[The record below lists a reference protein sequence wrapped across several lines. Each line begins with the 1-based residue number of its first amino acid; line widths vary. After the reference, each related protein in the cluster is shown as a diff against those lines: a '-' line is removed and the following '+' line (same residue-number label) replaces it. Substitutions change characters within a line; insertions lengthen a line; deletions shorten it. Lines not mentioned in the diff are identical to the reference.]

1 MTEPTTIYV
10 AKKIVTMNGYLPE
23 ATAVAVREGKILCV
37 GTLEEC
43 QMWGKATIDDTFQDR
58 VLVPGFVEGHGHTA
72 QGALAIMPYVGFY
85 EAPQAD
91 GSIARGIKD
100 YDELIARLKE
110 IDARL
115 PPGEPIY
122 ANGYD
127 PIYFTGQ
134 PRLDRTYLDQ
144 VSTTRQIVIR
154 HASGHLATA
163 NSLALKEENIT
174 RDTATPGVAK
184 DPDGEPNGELQEAPA
199 MGLAKRFF
207 STAAQ
212 YSLRLEGLKDY
223 GMLCCNAG
231 VTTTTELVGMA
242 LLFPSVNEQWQEIV
256 DDPAFPARMIMYN
269 VPGMPGAPADY
280 ANMAKKTMELK
291 ESNSAK
297 YRTQGIKLVLDGS
310 IQGWTAA
317 MLWPGYMTGLDQG
330 LPMYPGEELAA
341 MLKVFHRARLNVHAH
356 CNGNAVGQQ
365 FIDAVEDALI
375 DYPWLNH
382 RHTLSHSQTT
392 TPAQYKKMA
401 RLGMCCNIFTNH
413 IWYWGDQHYEQ
424 TMGPE
429 LTKRMWACRTALREG
444 VNMSFHSDAGVTPVG
459 HLMTMWCAVNRLTPS
474 GRVLGEVEKLT
485 PYEALYAAT
494 LGCAYQLHLDHEL
507 GSIEAGK
514 WADFAVLD
522 TSPLDVKPIEIRN
535 INVWGTVVG
544 GVKYQAAKPQ
554 VGAKENGTVTAV
566 PGQKSS

>member
-1 MTEPTTIYV
+1 MSAPNTIFL

-23 ATAVAVREGKILCV
+23 ATAVAVREGKIVCV

-43 QMWGKATIDDTFQDR
+43 QMWGKATVDDTFRDH

-72 QGALAIMPYVGFY
+72 QGTLAIMPNVGY
-85 EAPQAD
+85 YDTPQAD
-91 GSIARGIKD
+91 GSVTKGIKS

-110 IDARL
+110 IDAGL
-115 PPGEPIY
+115 PPGEPLY
-122 ANGYD
+122 ANGFD

-134 PRLDRTYLDQ
+134 PRLDRTHLDK
-144 VSTTRQIVIR
+144 VSTTRQVVIR

-163 NSLALKEENIT
+163 NSLTLKEEGIT
-174 RDTATPGVAK
+174 RDTATPGVVTG
-184 DPDGEPNGELQEAPA
+184 PDGEPSGELQEAPA
-199 MGLAKRFF
+199 MGLAKRYFE
-207 STAAQ
+207 TTTK
-212 YSLRLEGLKDY
+212 YSSRLEGLVDY
-223 GMLCCNAG
+223 GALCRNAG
-231 VTTTTELVGMA
+231 VTTSTELVGLA
-242 LLFPSVNEQWQEIV
+242 LLFPGINAQWQKVV
-256 DDPAFPARMIMYN
+256 DDPAFPARMILYN
-269 VPGMPGAPADY
+269 LPGMPGAPADY
-280 ANMAKKTMELK
+280 PSMAKKSLELK
-291 ESNSAK
+291 ETDSAK
-297 YRTQGIKLVLDGS
+297 YRTRGIKLVLDGS

-317 MLWPGYMTGLDQG
+317 MLWPGYMTGEDQG
-330 LPMYPGEELAA
+330 LPMYSYEDLAA
-341 MLKVFHRARLNVHAH
+341 MLKVFHQARLNVHAH

-392 TPAQYKKMA
+392 TAAQYKKMG

-413 IWYWGDQHYEQ
+413 MWYWGDQHYEQ

-429 LTKRMWACRTALREG
+429 LTKRMWACKTALREG

-474 GRVLGEVEKLT
+474 GRVLGEAEKIT

-522 TSPLDVKPIEIRN
+522 ASPLDIEPLAIRE

-544 GVKYQAAKPQ
+544 GVKYEGAKPQ
-554 VGAKENGTVTAV
+554 LQAR
-566 PGQKSS
+566 